1 MPFRLTPSAGNGPA
15 TRITRS
21 PGKAL
26 YTAGGVRDSSGMKPR
41 FILPLLL
48 TLSLLFPLPEIRAA
62 DGVAGNKLPGA
73 EFAEALSTVTGVA
86 ISPLL
91 GVSAYGAVHYY
102 RTPVEQRANLP
113 WFAQPIFWV
122 PALLL
127 VGLVAAKDIFGAAA
141 PATLKK
147 PFDILEALE
156 NKISGLVAAG
166 AFVPFVVTIF
176 HQPSSEAAMWSSL
189 GFATADLSWLYNALM
204 IPAAL
209 LVFGVVWLV
218 GNTIN
223 VFILLSPF
231 TTVDAALKSARLAL
245 LATIP
250 ATAWINPWVGAVW
263 AGIIVVVC
271 YCLAGWSFRL
281 TCFGAVFVWDTLT
294 FRHRRFVPAATG
306 NKMFLARPL
315 AQTPVRTYG
324 RLLKNAQGRL
334 VLQYRPWL
342 VFPSRSEELPE
353 GKYEIG
359 RGVLYSELLVI
370 LDDDTRTLMCLPPR
384 YRGHEA
390 ELVNCY
396 GLAGMRDV
404 GLRAAWAWLKGVFGF
419 RRALPTGA
427 P

>member
-1 MPFRLTPSAGNGPA
+1 MVYPA
-15 TRITRS
+15 
-21 PGKAL
+21 
-26 YTAGGVRDSSGMKPR
+26 
-41 FILPLLL
+41 
-48 TLSLLFPLPEIRAA
+48 
-62 DGVAGNKLPGA
+62 
-73 EFAEALSTVTGVA
+73 
-86 ISPLL
+86 
-91 GVSAYGAVHYY
+91 
-102 RTPVEQRANLP
+102 
-113 WFAQPIFWV
+113 IFWV
-122 PALLL
+122 LASCWSGLPQGHSALPRR
-127 VGLVAAKDIFGAAA
+127 VG
-141 PATLKK
+141 

-223 VFILLSPF
+223 VLILLSPF

-306 NKMFLARPL
+306 NKMFRPARWRRRR
-315 AQTPVRTYG
+315 RTYG
-324 RLLKNAQGRL
+324 R
-334 VLQYRPWL
+334 
-342 VFPSRSEELPE
+342 SE
-353 GKYEIG
+353 
-359 RGVLYSELLVI
+359 
-370 LDDDTRTLMCLPPR
+370 TRTARAAVPSL
-384 YRGHEA
+384 
-390 ELVNCY
+390 
-396 GLAGMRDV
+396 V
-404 GLRAAWAWLKGVFGF
+404 GLSVAIRGTAGGQI
-419 RRALPTGA
+419 
-427 P
+427 